1 MYETVIDSLRRA
13 YDRSAAERDA
23 AGLAPWKVAECTAF
37 LALLHAE
44 KKRSLLEIGGGPGH
58 FAAWFRDQGIDVIMT
73 DLSPEMVR
81 LARLKG
87 LNAHVMDFLNL
98 DFPPGTFDAIFALNC
113 LLHVPS
119 TDLPQV
125 LAALHSLLRPGG
137 LFYYGV
143 YGGFS
148 FEGVWPE
155 DKHEPKRYFVFYTDA
170 ELQRRVADLFD
181 IVTFQRVVIEGER
194 EGHFQS
200 LILRSKESV

>member
-1 MYETVIDSLRRA
+1 
-13 YDRSAAERDA
+13 
-23 AGLAPWKVAECTAF
+23 
-37 LALLHAE
+37 
-44 KKRSLLEIGGGPGH
+44 
-58 FAAWFRDQGIDVIMT
+58 
-73 DLSPEMVR
+73 
-81 LARLKG
+81 
-87 LNAHVMDFLNL
+87 
-98 DFPPGTFDAIFALNC
+98 
-113 LLHVPS
+113 
-119 TDLPQV
+119 V